1 MSPTTKYA
9 SLTPD
14 VLSTNKFKRGKYRY
28 LSPDSSGKQ
37 MYNSFRKFNP
47 GQYAENS
54 PEWQVAM
61 LQYLLD
67 MKNHGHKVQEVSVD
81 KVITITT
88 YDLFLTLLYFLLQK
102 AILYS
107 HRISNFSHSKHYT
120 ASLRPLDIVQDLT
133 TTCYTTR
140 SLINMLVLKPMLHF
154 PQLAWEGILSFAV
167 WSCLTFVTVSISMER
182 CIQ

>member
-14 VLSTNKFKRGKYRY
+14 VLSTNKFKRGKDRS

-47 GQYAENS
+47 GQYEENS

-88 YDLFLTLLYFLLQK
+88 YVLFLTLLYSYQQQK
-102 AILYS
+102 IPYS

-133 TTCYTTR
+133 KTSYTTR
-140 SLINMLVLKPMLHF
+140 SLINMLVLKTMLHL
-154 PQLAWEGILSFAV
+154 PQLAWVGILSFAV
-167 WSCLTFVTVSISMER
+167 
-182 CIQ
+182 

>member
-9 SLTPD
+9 SLTPN
-14 VLSTNKFKRGKYRY
+14 VLSTNKFKRGKDRS

-47 GQYAENS
+47 GQYEENS

-88 YDLFLTLLYFLLQK
+88 YGLFHIPINNKKYPIAIGFLISATRNIIQRVC
-102 AILYS
+102 IHWTS
-107 HRISNFSHSKHYT
+107 CRI
-120 ASLRPLDIVQDLT
+120 
-133 TTCYTTR
+133 
-140 SLINMLVLKPMLHF
+140 
-154 PQLAWEGILSFAV
+154 
-167 WSCLTFVTVSISMER
+167 
-182 CIQ
+182 

>member
-9 SLTPD
+9 SLTPN
-14 VLSTNKFKRGKYRY
+14 VLSTNKFKRGKDRS

-47 GQYAENS
+47 GQYEENS

-88 YDLFLTLLYFLLQK
+88 YDLFLTRYIPINKKNTLY
-102 AILYS
+102 
-107 HRISNFSHSKHYT
+107 
-120 ASLRPLDIVQDLT
+120 P
-133 TTCYTTR
+133 
-140 SLINMLVLKPMLHF
+140 
-154 PQLAWEGILSFAV
+154 
-167 WSCLTFVTVSISMER
+167 
-182 CIQ
+182 